1 VTAVRESA
9 AARAACSPSIV
20 SVSEEAALSVRT
32 PAGVVMLTA
41 VVATLFAPAVPAD
54 ETPAFHAV
62 TPDRIAWQEI
72 RKSPPLFRAFVQGAQ
87 EQPGPFTFRVRAAAG
102 HRLAPHTH
110 PDDRVI
116 TVIRGTYW
124 SAVGDRWDDAK
135 LIAFPAG
142 SFYVV
147 PAGVPHYSAVLEGET
162 EFQESGIGPSRN
174 DMVAQ

>member
-1 VTAVRESA
+1 VLDRRLVFGVAAMLSASIAVLAPVSS
-9 AARAACSPSIV
+9 RAAD
-20 SVSEEAALSVRT
+20 A
-32 PAGVVMLTA
+32 
-41 VVATLFAPAVPAD
+41 
-54 ETPAFHAV
+54 PAFHAV
-62 TPDRIAWQEI
+62 TPDQIAWKEI
-72 RKSPPLFRAFVQGAQ
+72 RKAPPLFRAFLQGDQ

-102 HRLAPHTH
+102 HKLAPHTH

-147 PAGVPHYSAVLEGET
+147 PAGVAHYSAVLEGET

-174 DMVAQ
+174 DMVPQ